1 MGDTTSS
8 SHKKKKKRKLM
19 EWRRRATHAGSWYED
34 DEKTLRGR
42 IRKWTEKA
50 RKDFGDGFE
59 GKDVRAL
66 IGPHAGY
73 SYCGE
78 TAGFAYFAMN
88 PERIERVFVL
98 GPSHR
103 IYTSACHVSSASSYE
118 TPLGDVEVD
127 TVVTRKLLSMSE
139 FSSIPEDAEED
150 EHSIEMHVPFIAARM
165 RGQSYKI
172 VPVLVGSL
180 NEEKQKVYGKIFAP
194 YLKDP
199 RNFFV
204 VSSDFC
210 HWGRRFSFQWQNE
223 KLGPIHKSIE
233 WLDRQAMEHIEKG
246 SSKDFTAY
254 LKKYQNT
261 ICGRHPICVLL
272 NALEQNREDGYKIKF
287 TRYSQS
293 DQCKR
298 VGDSSV
304 SYASAV
310 VTCVV

>member
-1 MGDTTSS
+1 MGDTASS
-8 SHKKKKKRKLM
+8 SHKKKKRKLIK
-19 EWRRRATHAGSWYED
+19 WRRRATHAGSWYED

-42 IRKWTEKA
+42 IGKWTEKA
-50 RKDFGDGFE
+50 RKDFGDEFK

-103 IYTSACHVSSASSYE
+103 IYTSMCHVSSASSYE
-118 TPLGDVEVD
+118 SPLGDVEVD
-127 TVVTRKLLSMSE
+127 TDLTRKFLSMSE
-139 FSSIPEDAEED
+139 FTPIPEDAEED
-150 EHSIEMHVPFIAARM
+150 EHSIEMHVPFIAATM
-165 RGQSYKI
+165 SGHSYKI
-172 VPVLVGSL
+172 VPIMVGSL
-180 NEEKQKVYGKIFAP
+180 SEEKHKQYGKILAP

-210 HWGRRFSFQWQNE
+210 HWGRRFSFQWTNE

-233 WLDRQAMEHIEKG
+233 WLDRKGMEHIEKG
-246 SSKDFTAY
+246 SSKDFSLY
-254 LKKYQNT
+254 LKKYENT
-261 ICGRHPICVLL
+261 ICGRHPICLLL
-272 NALEQNREDGYKIKF
+272 NALEQHSEEVYKIKF

-293 DQCKR
+293 DQCVR
-298 VGDSSV
+298 INDSSV

-310 VTCVV
+310 VTCVDD